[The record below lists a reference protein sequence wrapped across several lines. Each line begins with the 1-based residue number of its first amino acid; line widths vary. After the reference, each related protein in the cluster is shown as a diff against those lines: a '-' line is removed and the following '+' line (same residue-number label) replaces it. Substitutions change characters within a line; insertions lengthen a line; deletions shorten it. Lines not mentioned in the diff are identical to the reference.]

1 MAGVFHRAF
10 QSPNRDTMTVPVNL
24 FDDIPEQTPN
34 ELLEVLASGQ
44 NVRIERI
51 VSFGNTSPEGFW
63 YDQDQQEWV
72 LLLQGAARLLLEDRF
87 VDLKPGDSLNIP
99 AHTRHR
105 VEWTD
110 TTQPTIWLAIHY
122 A

>member
-1 MAGVFHRAF
+1 
-10 QSPNRDTMTVPVNL
+10 MTAPANL
-24 FDDIPEQTPN
+24 FDNIPEKSPN
-34 ELLEVLASGQ
+34 ELLDVLASGK

-63 YDQDQQEWV
+63 YDQDEQEWV
-72 LLLQGAARLLLEDRF
+72 LLLQGAARLTIEDRF

-110 TTQPTIWLAIHY
+110 TTQPTIWLAIYY

>member
-1 MAGVFHRAF
+1 
-10 QSPNRDTMTVPVNL
+10 MTLPVNL
-24 FDDIPEQTPN
+24 LANLPDRAPN
-34 ELLEVLASGQ
+34 ELVEVLTSGA

-63 YDQDQQEWV
+63 YDQDEQEWV
-72 LLLQGAARLLLEDRF
+72 LLLQGAARLTIEDRF
-87 VDLKPGDSLNIP
+87 VDLKTGDSLNIP

-110 TTQPTIWLAIHY
+110 TTQPTIWLAIY
-122 A
+122 YV